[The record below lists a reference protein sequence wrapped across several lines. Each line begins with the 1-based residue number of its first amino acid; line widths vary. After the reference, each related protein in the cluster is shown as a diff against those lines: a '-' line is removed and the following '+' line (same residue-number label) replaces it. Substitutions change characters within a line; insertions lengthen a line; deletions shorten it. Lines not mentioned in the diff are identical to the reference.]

1 MNQQRAARGVEG
13 PLVLIVEDEP
23 QVKAFL
29 ETSLVASG
37 FRVEHAPNGARA
49 LSMAAQY
56 VPDLVLLDLG
66 LPDVDGLEVLRGLR
80 PWCLAPVIV
89 VSARGQERR
98 KVEALD
104 AGADDYIVK
113 PFGVPELLARMRV
126 ALRNVA
132 RRHAGALETSCT
144 IGPLRIELE
153 ARRVFC
159 AGELVHLTPIE
170 FKLLAALVAHSGKIV
185 THRQLLAEVWGP
197 NASEDSGYLR
207 VYMTHL
213 RRKLDPGRAW
223 PRLFRTE
230 AGVGYGVAAPEEFD
244 ERAGDA
250 AQ

>member
-1 MNQQRAARGVEG
+1 MTAPRATRGAES
-13 PLVLIVEDEP
+13 PLVLVVEDEP
-23 QVKAFL
+23 QVTAFL
-29 ETSLVASG
+29 EASLAASG
-37 FRVEHAPNGARA
+37 FRVEHAPTGARA

-56 VPDLVLLDLG
+56 VPDIVLLDLG

-80 PWCLAPVIV
+80 PWCVAPVIV

-132 RRHAGALETSCT
+132 RRSAGALETSCT

-159 AGELVHLTPIE
+159 AGEAVHLTPIE
-170 FKLLAALVAHSGKIV
+170 FKLLAVLVAHCGKIV
-185 THRQLLAEVWGP
+185 THRQLLTEVWGP
-197 NASEDSGYLR
+197 NAAEDSGYLR

-213 RRKLDPGRAW
+213 RRKLDAGPGW
-223 PRLFRTE
+223 PSLFRTE
-230 AGVGYGVAAPEEFD
+230 AGVGYGLVAPEELED
-244 ERAGDA
+244 GESARS
-250 AQ
+250 Q

>member
-1 MNQQRAARGVEG
+1 MTFVLAVDDDPALLRTLSINLRARGYEVQTAG
-13 PLVLIVEDEP
+13 DGRSAL
-23 QVKAFL
+23 QV
-29 ETSLVASG
+29 VAE
-37 FRVEHAPNGARA
+37 R
-49 LSMAAQY
+49 

-80 PWCLAPVIV
+80 PWCVAPVIV

-132 RRHAGALETSCT
+132 RRNAGALETSCT

-159 AGELVHLTPIE
+159 AGEAVHLTPIE
-170 FKLLAALVAHSGKIV
+170 FKLLAVLVAHCGKIV
-185 THRQLLAEVWGP
+185 THRQLLGEVWGP
-197 NASEDSGYLR
+197 NAAEDSGYLR

-213 RRKLDPGRAW
+213 RRKLDPGRGW
-223 PRLFRTE
+223 PSLFRTE
-230 AGVGYGVAAPEEFD
+230 AGVGYGLMAPEDLEQGG
-244 ERAGDA
+244 EPRA
-250 AQ
+250 Q